1 MYSFFKPL
9 IIAVVVGGFV
19 HITRDSENSPVLNF
33 VMLYIIL
40 TVVSWLFEK
49 FEEKRRNENETV

>member
-9 IIAVVVGGFV
+9 IIAVVVGGFAY
-19 HITRDSENSPVLNF
+19 ITKGSENSPVLNF